1 MPGRFASGIGLEI
14 RRQLGDNAAPMHGK
28 LLKILSAIVVVLALS
43 FPFLLALTKI
53 SESDTFW
60 HLKTGE
66 WIVAHGA
73 IPRIDPFSATVNGK
87 PWLDWEWLFQVS
99 IYALYAWGGFQA
111 LVVGKAVIIFLAGVV
126 LFLACRQ
133 NGARVALAGFV
144 VMAAFVAARE
154 RLEVRPDVLMLL
166 FAAATVALL
175 ESARR
180 GKPRGLFWLPVLEL
194 VWANVHASFP
204 LGLALMAIYGVVE
217 GVEFILRKQWR
228 SLLIIAAVLL
238 LSGAACFVNPFGIQ
252 LVRHAIEQTSTSGPS
267 GAIGEWQPT
276 RLLLLTEPNWAL
288 RVFWWLFWLNP
299 VVLVAV
305 LAIKRRE
312 FPCTHALVVAAMSV
326 LALRANRFTALYA
339 VVTAPILAYGLA
351 VLCKKFVGAGRS
363 DWGEVIAEIVMGV
376 TAAFLIFVVVTD
388 RWAVAEDRP
397 ATFGLGVDDTMV
409 PMRAMAMMAK
419 LPPGLNVFNTYLSG
433 GPMIWAMYP
442 QWRPFCDGRAN
453 LYGREFIDQ
462 YRAAMYDPSKWETWM
477 RERLVSVAY
486 IQYGTADDRGLL
498 QYLVKSRVWDML
510 YFDHAACIF
519 VHQSVWGQLR
529 ADKQLANYKSVRVT
543 DPQAV
548 LAYAHKLADET
559 VDGNSYRRARV
570 VGTIGNFLMAI
581 GAVETAQA
589 LFEDALAMNPHLSEA
604 WMNLALIKVDEG
616 DGKEAM
622 AFTDRLLEINPR
634 FFYARLLQAQVKAT
648 QGDLDGAA
656 AETDAV
662 LREQAHSAQAWLLR
676 AQLAARQGDRP
687 TAIRALQRTAAEQ
700 VEDPHLY
707 LFLGQLLVAEGR
719 TNEAAAAYEK
729 CLQLWNGPS
738 KQRDQIEAD
747 LAQLRGHGT
756 N

>member
-1 MPGRFASGIGLEI
+1 
-14 RRQLGDNAAPMHGK
+14 
-28 LLKILSAIVVVLALS
+28 
-43 FPFLLALTKI
+43 
-53 SESDTFW
+53 
-60 HLKTGE
+60 
-66 WIVAHGA
+66 
-73 IPRIDPFSATVNGK
+73 
-87 PWLDWEWLFQVS
+87 
-99 IYALYAWGGFQA
+99 
-111 LVVGKAVIIFLAGVV
+111 
-126 LFLACRQ
+126 
-133 NGARVALAGFV
+133 
-144 VMAAFVAARE
+144 
-154 RLEVRPDVLMLL
+154 
-166 FAAATVALL
+166 
-175 ESARR
+175 
-180 GKPRGLFWLPVLEL
+180 
-194 VWANVHASFP
+194 
-204 LGLALMAIYGVVE
+204 
-217 GVEFILRKQWR
+217 
-228 SLLIIAAVLL
+228 
-238 LSGAACFVNPFGIQ
+238 
-252 LVRHAIEQTSTSGPS
+252 
-267 GAIGEWQPT
+267 
-276 RLLLLTEPNWAL
+276 
-288 RVFWWLFWLNP
+288 
-299 VVLVAV
+299 
-305 LAIKRRE
+305 
-312 FPCTHALVVAAMSV
+312 
-326 LALRANRFTALYA
+326 
-339 VVTAPILAYGLA
+339 
-351 VLCKKFVGAGRS
+351 
-363 DWGEVIAEIVMGV
+363 
-376 TAAFLIFVVVTD
+376 
-388 RWAVAEDRP
+388 
-397 ATFGLGVDDTMV
+397 
-409 PMRAMAMMAK
+409 
-419 LPPGLNVFNTYLSG
+419 
-433 GPMIWAMYP
+433 
-442 QWRPFCDGRAN
+442 
-453 LYGREFIDQ
+453 
-462 YRAAMYDPSKWETWM
+462 
-477 RERLVSVAY
+477 
-486 IQYGTADDRGLL
+486 
-498 QYLVKSRVWDML
+498 VWDML

>member
-1 MPGRFASGIGLEI
+1 M
-14 RRQLGDNAAPMHGK
+14 
-28 LLKILSAIVVVLALS
+28 VLVLS
-43 FPFLLALTKI
+43 FPFVLALARI

-66 WIVAHGA
+66 WIVSHGT
-73 IPRIDPFSATVNGK
+73 IPRVDPFSATVNGK
-87 PWLDWEWLFQVS
+87 PWLDWEWLFQVG

-111 LVVGKAVIIFLAGVV
+111 LVVGKAVIVFLTGVV
-126 LFLACRQ
+126 LFLASRR
-133 NGARVALAGFV
+133 NGAGAALAGFV

-166 FAAATVALL
+166 FAALTVALL

-180 GKPRGLFWLPVLEL
+180 GKLRGLLWLPALQL

-204 LGLALMAIYGVVE
+204 LGLALLVIYAVVQAIEYAA
-217 GVEFILRKQWR
+217 RKQWR
-228 SLLIIAAVLL
+228 SLRMIMAVVLL
-238 LSGAACFVNPFGIQ
+238 SVAACFVNPFGSE
-252 LVRHAIEQTSTSGPS
+252 LVRHAIEQTSTSSPS
-267 GAIGEWQPT
+267 GTIGEWQPT
-276 RLLLLTEPNWAL
+276 RLLLITEPNWAL
-288 RVFWWLFWLNP
+288 QVFWWLFWLNP

-305 LAIKRRE
+305 LVIKRRE
-312 FPCTHALVVAAMSV
+312 FPWAHALVVAAMSV

-339 VVTAPILAYGLA
+339 VVTAPILAHGLA
-351 VLCKKFVGAGRS
+351 VLYKKLVGARRS
-363 DWGEVIAEIVMGV
+363 DWVEATAGV
-376 TAAFLIFVVVTD
+376 VVAATAAFLILVVATD
-388 RWAVAEDRP
+388 RWAIAEDRP

-419 LPPGLNVFNTYLSG
+419 LPAGLNVFNTYLSG
-433 GPMIWAMYP
+433 GPMIWALWP

-462 YRAAMYDPSKWETWM
+462 YRAAMYDPSKWEKWM
-477 RERLVSVAY
+477 RERSVSVAY

-498 QYLVKSRVWDML
+498 QYLVKNRAWDML

-519 VHQSVWGQLR
+519 VHQSVWDQLR
-529 ADKQLANYKSVRVT
+529 ADKQLADYKPVRVT
-543 DPQAV
+543 DAQAV
-548 LAYAHKLADET
+548 LTYAHKLADET
-559 VDGNSYRRARV
+559 VDGDSYRRARV

-581 GAVETAQA
+581 GAVDTAEA
-589 LFEDALAMNPHLSEA
+589 LFEDALAMNPHLTEA
-604 WMNLALIKVDEG
+604 WMNLALIKVDAG

-622 AFTDRLLEINPR
+622 TLTDRLLEINPR

-648 QGDLDGAA
+648 QGDLNGAA

-719 TNEAAAAYEK
+719 TNEAAQAYEK
-729 CLQLWNGPS
+729 SLQLWNGPA
-738 KQRDQIEAD
+738 KQREQIEAD
-747 LAQLRGHGT
+747 LSQLRAHIT

>member
-1 MPGRFASGIGLEI
+1 M
-14 RRQLGDNAAPMHGK
+14 
-28 LLKILSAIVVVLALS
+28 VLALS
-43 FPFLLALTKI
+43 FPFLLALGKI

-66 WIVAHGA
+66 WIISHGA

-87 PWLDWEWLFQVS
+87 PWLDWEWLFQAG
-99 IYALYAWGGFQA
+99 IYVLYAWGGFQA
-111 LVVGKAVIIFLAGVV
+111 LVVGKAMIVFLTGVV

-133 NGARVALAGFV
+133 NGAGVAIAGFM
-144 VMAAFVAARE
+144 VMAALVAARE

-166 FAAATVALL
+166 FAASTVALL
-175 ESARR
+175 ESARHGR
-180 GKPRGLFWLPVLEL
+180 PRGLLWLPVLQL

-204 LGLALMAIYGVVE
+204 LGLALMATYGVVQ
-217 GVEFILRKQWR
+217 GIEFAARKQWR
-228 SLLIIAAVLL
+228 CLLAIVATLL
-238 LSGAACFVNPFGIQ
+238 LSCAACFVNPFGIQ
-252 LVRHAIEQTSTSGPS
+252 LVRHAIEQTSPSGPS

-288 RVFWWLFWLNP
+288 QVFWWLFWLNP

-305 LAIKRRE
+305 LVIKRRE
-312 FPCTHALVVAAMSV
+312 FPWAHALVVAAMSV

-339 VVTAPILAYGLA
+339 VVTAPILAHGLV
-351 VLCKKFVGAGRS
+351 VLQKKFAGAKRT
-363 DWGEVIAEIVMGV
+363 DWGEATGEIVVGA
-376 TAAFLIFVVVTD
+376 TAVFLIFAVVTD
-388 RWAVAEDRP
+388 RWALAEDRP
-397 ATFGLGVDDTMV
+397 AEFGLGVDGTMV

-433 GPMIWAMYP
+433 GPMIWAIYP

-453 LYGREFIDQ
+453 LYGRDFIDQ
-462 YRAAMYDPSKWETWM
+462 YRAAMYDPSKWEKWM
-477 RERLVSVAY
+477 RERSVSVAY

-519 VHQSVWGQLR
+519 VHQSVWDQLR
-529 ADKQLANYKSVRVT
+529 ADKQLADYKPVRVT
-543 DPQAV
+543 DAQAV
-548 LAYAHKLADET
+548 LTYAHKLANET
-559 VDGNSYRRARV
+559 VGDYDNSYRRARV
-570 VGTIGNFLMAI
+570 VGTIGNFLMTI
-581 GAVETAQA
+581 GAVDTAQA
-589 LFEDALAMNPHLSEA
+589 LFEDAVAMSPRLSEA
-604 WMNLALIKVDEG
+604 WMNLSLIKVDEG

-622 AFTDRLLEINPR
+622 ELTDRLLEMNPR
-634 FFYARLLQAQVKAT
+634 FFYARLLQAQIKAT

-662 LREQAHSAQAWLLR
+662 LHEQAHSAQAWLLR

-729 CLQLWNGPS
+729 CLQLWNGPA
-738 KQRDQIEAD
+738 KQREQIEAD
-747 LAQLRGHGT
+747 LTQLRAHGT